1 MDGLAIDGEKFR
13 FKKGVTIGEKVV
25 KSEIKMKEM

>member
-13 FKKGVTIGEKVV
+13 FKKDVIMGEKVE
-25 KSEIKMKEM
+25 KSEIKIKE

>member
-13 FKKGVTIGEKVV
+13 FKKGVTMVEKVV
-25 KSEIKMKEM
+25 KSKIEMRD